1 MKPLVILGW
10 ILLAGEVLFVANL
23 LLMRNMG
30 DDAAGRG
37 LATAWGMILGAVV
50 LVAGGAFIW
59 GQFGGPRGAFYAGLL
74 VLAGPLFL
82 FGASL
87 VKGGVRKMNRYA
99 YAQSRVTFE
108 DAKVSRLARA
118 IADNDTARVRTLLAE
133 GGIDFAARS
142 RDGATILGYAITHAV
157 ETFAPPVAVEPVRLL
172 LEAGA
177 KPLPD
182 LIEQGSEQ
190 GYAEHRLVTWI
201 YGRGEQS
208 VPVLDLVLGAGAD
221 PNARNYEGEPLLAS
235 SYTRLPMA
243 EVLVRHGADV
253 NAPDSSRTDRPGWSP
268 VMVQALYQEWDIVA
282 YLLDHGARADYVA
295 GDGKTLAD
303 VLREADAGDEPR
315 YVALR
320 QRLGIE

>member
-10 ILLAGEVLFVANL
+10 ILLAGEVLFVASL
-23 LLMRNMG
+23 LLARNMG

-59 GQFGGPRGAFYAGLL
+59 GQFGGPRGVFYAGLV
-74 VLAGPLFL
+74 VLAAPLFL

-87 VKGGVRKMNRYA
+87 VKGGMRKMNRYA
-99 YAQSRVTFE
+99 YAQSRVTFD

-118 IADNDTARVRTLLAE
+118 IADNDTARVRALLAE

-157 ETFAPPVAVEPVRLL
+157 ETFQPPVAVEPVRLL

-182 LIEQGSEQ
+182 LVEQGTEQ
-190 GYAEHRLVTWI
+190 GYPEHRLVTWI

-243 EVLVRHGADV
+243 EVLVKHGADV

-268 VMVQALYQEWDIVA
+268 AMVQALYQEWDVVN

-295 GDGKTLAD
+295 GDGKSLRD
-303 VLREADAGDEPR
+303 VVREAEAGEEPR
-315 YVALR
+315 YVALK

>member
-10 ILLAGEVLFVANL
+10 ILLAGEVLFVASL
-23 LLMRNMG
+23 LLARNMG

-50 LVAGGAFIW
+50 LVAGGAFVW
-59 GQFGGPRGAFYAGLL
+59 GQFGGPRGVFYAGLV
-74 VLAGPLFL
+74 VLAAPLFL

-87 VKGGVRKMNRYA
+87 VKGGIRKMNRYA
-99 YAQSRVTFE
+99 YAQSRVTFD
-108 DAKVSRLARA
+108 DAKISRLARA
-118 IADNDTARVRTLLAE
+118 IADNDTAKVRTLLAE
-133 GGIDFAARS
+133 GGIDFTARS

-157 ETFAPPVAVEPVRLL
+157 ETFQPPVAVEPVRLL

-177 KPLPD
+177 RPLPN
-182 LIEQGSEQ
+182 LIDANEEQGHP
-190 GYAEHRLVTWI
+190 EHRLVTWI

-235 SYTRLPMA
+235 SYTRLPMVG
-243 EVLVRHGADV
+243 VLVKHGVDV

-268 VMVQALYQEWDIVA
+268 VMTQALYQEWDIVT

-303 VLREADAGDEPR
+303 VLRETDAGDEPR
-315 YVALR
+315 YVALK
-320 QRLGIE
+320 QRLGLQ